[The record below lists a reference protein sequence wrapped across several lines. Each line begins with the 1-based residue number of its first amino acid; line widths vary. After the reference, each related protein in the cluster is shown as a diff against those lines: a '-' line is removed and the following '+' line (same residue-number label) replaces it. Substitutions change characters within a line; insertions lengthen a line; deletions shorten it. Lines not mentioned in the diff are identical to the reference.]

1 MDDTSNYRARYHL
14 EIRVLHHWNFAQ
26 ESKIFQFRYLI
37 TVRYCHLFE
46 KNWSWKIWS
55 KRGRV
60 CTKISFAATKLVR
73 RVSTKEQQRGS
84 ANLSANNRDE
94 RPRAALSR
102 AKYGGKKNAVGRDP
116 SVPYFSN
123 RLSWRGRHRRT
134 LQNRGEHRWDLKNSV
149 ELGREL
155 ARFDG

>member
-1 MDDTSNYRARYHL
+1 M
-14 EIRVLHHWNFAQ
+14 
-26 ESKIFQFRYLI
+26 
-37 TVRYCHLFE
+37 
-46 KNWSWKIWS
+46 
-55 KRGRV
+55 
-60 CTKISFAATKLVR
+60 
-73 RVSTKEQQRGS
+73 
-84 ANLSANNRDE
+84 SANNRDE

-155 ARFDG
+155 ARLDG